1 METRNPAT
9 MQLIK
14 SYKEHTEETPKI
26 LKQVQEDWINWKA
39 TSFSERKSLML
50 KLAGLLRSEKERLG
64 NLITTEMG
72 KILSESIGE
81 IEKCAWVCEYYAEE
95 AESML
100 EDESFESN
108 NDKAFAAFEPL
119 GIVLAVM
126 PWNYPFWQ
134 VFRFAAPGLMAGN
147 ACVLKHASNVPGC
160 AMEIESLFRRAGFPT
175 NLFRTLLI
183 PGSRVSKIIEHEYV
197 RAITLTG
204 SELAG
209 SQVASKAG
217 NEIKKTLLELGGSD
231 AFIVLKDAD
240 LESCT
245 SAAVAARMMNAGQ
258 SCIAAKRFL
267 VEDSVFDEFQD
278 LILKKVISIK
288 TGDPL
293 DPSMDMGPMARPDL
307 REELHDQV
315 IRSVALGAKIL
326 TGGKPVSG
334 TACFYE
340 PTLLT
345 DVNKDMPVFTEET
358 FGPVLPLIRFSDE
371 QEAIEL
377 ANLTELGL
385 SGSIWTSDVERGI
398 RIARHIETGAMFVNG
413 IPKSDPRVPFG
424 GIGRSG
430 YGRELSYYGIK
441 EFVNIK
447 TICVG

>member
-197 RAITLTG
+197 RGITLTG

-217 NEIKKTLLELGGSD
+217 NEIKKTLLELGG
-231 AFIVLKDAD
+231 
-240 LESCT
+240 
-245 SAAVAARMMNAGQ
+245 
-258 SCIAAKRFL
+258 
-267 VEDSVFDEFQD
+267 
-278 LILKKVISIK
+278 
-288 TGDPL
+288 
-293 DPSMDMGPMARPDL
+293 
-307 REELHDQV
+307 
-315 IRSVALGAKIL
+315 
-326 TGGKPVSG
+326 
-334 TACFYE
+334 
-340 PTLLT
+340 
-345 DVNKDMPVFTEET
+345 
-358 FGPVLPLIRFSDE
+358 
-371 QEAIEL
+371 
-377 ANLTELGL
+377 
-385 SGSIWTSDVERGI
+385 
-398 RIARHIETGAMFVNG
+398 
-413 IPKSDPRVPFG
+413 
-424 GIGRSG
+424 
-430 YGRELSYYGIK
+430 
-441 EFVNIK
+441 
-447 TICVG
+447 